1 MPTAKKIFLG
11 INLLG
16 GLSVLSSYIFCM
28 ILYPDRSASLWGSAS
43 DPVITFFVISM
54 VLAALGY
61 ISFTIFL
68 LRGNKLDAVRVGTIS
83 GANIINSL
91 YLVVLVCSTIWM
103 PASISFSMS
112 ENILTEFIIRLV
124 LWMVGLASVLILILI
139 CKIKFSYG
147 KSSFLYHMFALL
159 GAMIFTIHTL
169 ILDAVIW
176 PFFYF

>member
-1 MPTAKKIFLG
+1 MSTAKKIFLT

-16 GLSVLSSYIFCM
+16 GLSVLSSYIFCL

-54 VLAALGY
+54 FLAASGY
-61 ISFTIFL
+61 IWFTLYL
-68 LRGNKLDAVRVGTIS
+68 LKGNKLDAARLGKIS
-83 GANIINSL
+83 GAKVANAL

-103 PASISFSMS
+103 PASISFSMN
-112 ENILTEFIIRLV
+112 ENILTELMIRLI
-124 LWMVGLASVLILILI
+124 LWIVGLASVGILILI

-147 KSSFLYHMFALL
+147 KSSFLSHMFALL
-159 GAMIFTIHTL
+159 GAMVFTIHTL